1 MRIRVVLV
9 QLNRC
14 IQHYSNHLGGFKGEV
29 RSLARITYLETM
41 ESIELDEEEKANDV
55 VKMEEELQVL
65 GSIGFNNPKDPYI
78 RFPDAIS
85 KVDQM
90 CKDLCQKLYTGENS
104 KYLAGNDKI
113 PEYL

>member
-1 MRIRVVLV
+1 MLVDRLNDRCQEAFEKYKNAEDFVKEKESLSMRIRVVLV

-55 VKMEEELQVL
+55 
-65 GSIGFNNPKDPYI
+65 
-78 RFPDAIS
+78 
-85 KVDQM
+85 
-90 CKDLCQKLYTGENS
+90 
-104 KYLAGNDKI
+104 
-113 PEYL
+113 